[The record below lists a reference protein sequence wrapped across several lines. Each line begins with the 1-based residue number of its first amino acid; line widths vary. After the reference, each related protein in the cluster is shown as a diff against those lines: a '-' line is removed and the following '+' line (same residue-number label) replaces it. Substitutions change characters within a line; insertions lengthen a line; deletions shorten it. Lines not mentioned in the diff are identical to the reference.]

1 MANVESLERNFILK
15 FPINFRNV
23 LKVFEGLR
31 SPFGEMIIQI
41 MLRIFLKVTLM
52 ATLLGAS
59 YFNLSH
65 LHMFTNFY

>member
-65 LHMFTNFY
+65 LHMFTKFY